1 MTTLID
7 TSKFTVIDE
16 VALQKTRHLRKYY
29 AYVRQGGTKEE
40 ASCFYLKRLA
50 SERPEE
56 IPDRILEVF
65 SELGRTHFADQ
76 DDVQTIG
83 STQVHLSQFIWARL
97 CVVAYFFFHGEPA
110 WQNLLFRKLDERI
123 AVPELAEDVLTA
135 KGLIDEYYKERALL
149 SGETLAAPEPSSAMQ
164 IATEAT
170 TSATTPKPEDIF
182 SFSFQRTSDYQRML
196 EVLEAE
202 KKDCSDIEWARHAL
216 TIYRHKYAFVKRPG
230 GFSKWLAIFG
240 EMFGRKVAYREPN
253 KLDLNQNAVSLEP
266 FLPR

>member
-1 MTTLID
+1 MITIID
-7 TSKFTVIDE
+7 ISMFTVIDE
-16 VALQKTRHLRKYY
+16 IALQKTRHLRKHY
-29 AYVRQGGTKEE
+29 AFLRQGGTKEE
-40 ASCFYLKRLA
+40 ASRFYLQRLV
-50 SERPEE
+50 SDRIEE
-56 IPDRILEVF
+56 IPDRIVAVF
-65 SELGRTHFADQ
+65 AELGRAHFADQ
-76 DDVQTIG
+76 NDVQTIG
-83 STQVHLSQFIWARL
+83 STQVHISQFVWGRM
-97 CVVAYFFFHGEPA
+97 CVLAYFFFHDEPA
-110 WQNLLFRKLDERI
+110 WQNLLFRKLDEHI
-123 AVPELAEDVLTA
+123 TVPELAEDVLTA

-149 SGETLAAPEPSSAMQ
+149 SGEAAAAPEPSSAMQ
-164 IATEAT
+164 IAKEAAT
-170 TSATTPKPEDIF
+170 PATTPKPEDIF

-253 KLDLNQNAVSLEP
+253 KLDMNQNAVSLEP

>member
-7 TSKFTVIDE
+7 NTKFTVIDE
-16 VALQKTRHLRKYY
+16 IALQKTRYLRKHY
-29 AYVRQGGTKEE
+29 AFVRQGGTKEE
-40 ASCFYLKRLA
+40 ASCFYLQRLS

-56 IPDRILEVF
+56 IPDRILAVF
-65 SELGRTHFADQ
+65 SELGKTHFADQ
-76 DDVQTIG
+76 NDVQTIG
-83 STQVHLSQFIWARL
+83 STQVHISQFIWGRL
-97 CVVAYFFFHGEPA
+97 CVAAYFFFHDEPA

-123 AVPELAEDVLTA
+123 TEPELAKDILTA
-135 KGLIDEYYKERALL
+135 KSLIDEYYKERALL

-164 IATEAT
+164 IATEVAT
-170 TSATTPKPEDIF
+170 STSIPKPEEIF
-182 SFSFQRTSDYQRML
+182 NFSFQRTSDYQRML

-253 KLDLNQNAVSLEP
+253 KLDKGQNKVSLEP